1 MNITKV
7 LAVYSVSPLLLVV
20 ESEEGDLFE
29 LSLQELKNAG
39 YTFSDTVWKNLIK
52 DYQIFD
58 CQRAPAN
65 PSRIPESR

>member
-7 LAVYSVSPLLLVV
+7 LAVYSASPLLLVV
-20 ESEEGDLFE
+20 ESEEGNLFE
-29 LSLQELKNAG
+29 LSLKELKNAG
-39 YTFSDTVWKNLIK
+39 HNFSDTVWKNLIE

-58 CQRAPAN
+58 CQRVPAN